1 MSVPLWAWIGTLAVF
16 AALISAD
23 LALTSG
29 THGSGGPAD
38 PIPLASTGL
47 ATRETNK

>member
-23 LALTSG
+23 LVLTSD
-29 THGSGGPAD
+29 THGSSPRAAAV
-38 PIPLASTGL
+38 LSGL
-47 ATRETNK
+47 